1 MSSKKDILIRGLKNR
16 DENMRL
22 VKWMLQVVSPYYRY
36 IFFVFMISVVSMVIS
51 YAGTI
56 IGKYVVDDAT
66 SGDINFRNMAIMCAT
81 TLVSIL
87 FSVGSS
93 ILGSYISEKFSF
105 TIRQQFYTDIQR
117 SVWLRISK
125 FHSGDLV
132 TRLTSD
138 IASLAEGMITLL
150 PRTLLTFVQ
159 LLISFLI
166 LFYYD
171 KSIALFALI
180 IGPIGA
186 VCLFFFRERY
196 KKYQTALRECESD
209 YRSFMQES
217 LSSLTVMKT
226 FRQETANEQRME
238 GLKQR
243 RLDLIL
249 KNTAL
254 GSAMSAVL
262 RIVYSAG
269 YVITFCWGAYRIST
283 GRITYGTLT
292 IFITLVSQV
301 QGSVSGLAGI
311 IPQVYNMLISSK
323 RITEVAG
330 LEKEVYTGREDVPSK
345 VGLEVRDVTFAYDRE
360 PVLRDLDFTVAP
372 GEKIGVVGPS
382 GAGKTTLVR
391 MLLAL
396 TTPQSGEICYLT
408 DGVPEAATPDVRRF
422 ISYVPQGNTLMT
434 GTIADNL
441 RIGLKDATREDML
454 RALTLASARDFVE
467 ALPDGLETV
476 LSEKSGGISE
486 GQAQR
491 IAIARALIGDK
502 PIVILDE
509 ATSALDEATES
520 VILKSITDELKQKT
534 CFIITHRRSMLQ
546 YCDRVLSL
554 NEHGEMTMRAAPC
567 KEEAEAEETE
577 TEEAD

>member
-1 MSSKKDILIRGLKNR
+1 MSSKKEILIRGLKHR
-16 DENMRL
+16 DENLRL
-22 VKWMLQVVSPYYRY
+22 VKWMLRVVAPYYRY
-36 IFFVFMISVVSMVIS
+36 IICVFLISVVSMVIS
-51 YAGTI
+51 YGSTI

-66 SGDINFRNMAIMCAT
+66 SGVINLRNMAIMCAT
-81 TLVSIL
+81 TFVSIL
-87 FSVGSS
+87 ISVGSS

-105 TIRQQFYTDIQR
+105 SIRQQFYSDIQR
-117 SVWLRISK
+117 SLWLRISK

-138 IASLAEGMITLL
+138 IGSLADGMINLL

-166 LFYYD
+166 LFHYD
-171 KSIALFALI
+171 RSIALFALI

-186 VCLFFFRERY
+186 LCLFFFRERY
-196 KKYQTALRECESD
+196 KKYQTELRECESE

-217 LSSLTVMKT
+217 LGSLTVMKT
-226 FRQETANEQRME
+226 FRQEGVNDRRME
-238 GLKQR
+238 GFKKR

-249 KNTAL
+249 KNTTL

-311 IPQVYNMLISSK
+311 IPQIYNMLISSK

-330 LEKEVYTGREDVPSK
+330 LEKEVYTGREDQPAR
-345 VGLEVRDVTFAYDRE
+345 VGLEVDHVTFAYDKR
-360 PVLRDLDFTVAP
+360 PILQDLDFSVAP
-372 GEKIGVVGPS
+372 GEKIGIVGPS
-382 GAGKTTLVR
+382 GAGKTTIIR

-396 TTPQSGEICYLT
+396 TTPQAGEIRYLA
-408 DGVPEAATPDVRRF
+408 DGVAEPATPDVRRF

-434 GTIADNL
+434 GTIAENL
-441 RIGLKDATREDML
+441 RIGRADATREEML
-454 RALTLASARDFVE
+454 NALALASARDFVE
-467 ALPDGLETV
+467 QLPEGLDTV

-509 ATSALDEATES
+509 ATSALDEGTES
-520 VILKSITDELKQKT
+520 VILRNITDELKQKT

-554 NEHGEMTMRAAPC
+554 NEKGEMTMSDAPRTAQ
-567 KEEAEAEETE
+567 EAE
-577 TEEAD
+577 

>member
-1 MSSKKDILIRGLKNR
+1 MSSKKDILIRGFKNR

-22 VKWMLQVVSPYYRY
+22 LKWMLRVVAPYYRY
-36 IFFVFMISVVSMVIS
+36 IFLVFMISVVSMMIS
-51 YAGTI
+51 YGSTI

-66 SGDINFRNMAIMCAT
+66 SGDINLRNMAIMCAT

-87 FSVGSS
+87 IGVGSA
-93 ILGSYISEKFSF
+93 ILSSYISEKFSF
-105 TIRQQFYTDIQR
+105 TIRQQFYNDIQR

-138 IASLAEGMITLL
+138 IASLADGMITLL

-171 KSIALFALI
+171 RSIALFALI
-180 IGPIGA
+180 IAPIGA
-186 VCLFFFRERY
+186 ICLFFFRERY

-217 LSSLTVMKT
+217 LASLTVMKT
-226 FRQETANEQRME
+226 FRQEDANERRMD
-238 GLKQR
+238 GYKKR
-243 RLDLIL
+243 RLELIL
-249 KNTAL
+249 KNTTL
-254 GSAMSAVL
+254 GSVMGAVI

-283 GRITYGTLT
+283 GKITYGTLT

-311 IPQVYNMLISSK
+311 IPQIYNMLISSK

-330 LEKEVYTGREDVPSK
+330 LEKEVYTGRTDLPAR
-345 VGLEVRDVTFAYDRE
+345 VGLEVEHVTFAYEKR
-360 PVLRDLDFTVAP
+360 PILRDLDFSVAA
-372 GEKIGVVGPS
+372 GEKIGIVGPS
-382 GAGKTTLVR
+382 GAGKTTIVR

-396 TTPQSGEICYLT
+396 TTPQVGEIRYLVEG
-408 DGVPEAATPDVRRF
+408 DAERATPDARRF

-434 GTIADNL
+434 GTIAENL
-441 RIGLKDATREDML
+441 RIGRADATPEDMMRSL
-454 RALTLASARDFVE
+454 ELASAKDFVDE
-467 ALPDGLETV
+467 LPEGLETV

-509 ATSALDEATES
+509 ATSALDEKTES
-520 VILKSITDELKQKT
+520 VILKNITDALKQKT

-554 NEHGEMTMRAAPC
+554 NENGEMTMSDAPRAA
-567 KEEAEAEETE
+567 E
-577 TEEAD
+577 